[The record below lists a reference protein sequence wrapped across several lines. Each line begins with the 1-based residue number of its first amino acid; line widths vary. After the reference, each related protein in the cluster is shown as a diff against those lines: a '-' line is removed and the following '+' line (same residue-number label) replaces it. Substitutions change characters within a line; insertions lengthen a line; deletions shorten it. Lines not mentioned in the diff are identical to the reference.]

1 LLYCLVEITRPL
13 NSHPFQTACF
23 ALGEAFVLGTSFS
36 GSRLL
41 THFFAQQQSQ
51 TAIKSQKAMK
61 TYRLRKFALTGT
73 CLAAGLGLWLLPAQ
87 AGDDASQLTQEGW
100 RLWQSHHLDEAAAK
114 FRQAVK
120 LAPKNTDAWNGL
132 GWATLNAGKVAE
144 GQKAFQKAIALEPG
158 HPAALNGLGQI
169 YLAQGK
175 LNEAETNLLKAA
187 PQAPAAWYGLARLYL
202 LEAKFEPAEK
212 WAQKVVDSGQ
222 ADELAKQMLQ
232 AAKEKQVSD
241 RLRMQI
247 APPTAA
253 APVKEIVSR
262 AWKLMNEGRR
272 VEARKL
278 LETELQKNP
287 SDANAENALGW
298 CLLNGGQPQDA
309 KSHFQKA
316 IQLDPNAAGSMNG
329 LARVY
334 KAEGKDDE
342 AVKLWQ
348 QMVDKFPG
356 PHAGT
361 YGLADT
367 YLEKH
372 DFAKALPLLEQLAQA
387 NPDDPE
393 LKAKLARA
401 AAAAHSDPTR

>member
-1 LLYCLVEITRPL
+1 
-13 NSHPFQTACF
+13 
-23 ALGEAFVLGTSFS
+23 
-36 GSRLL
+36 
-41 THFFAQQQSQ
+41 
-51 TAIKSQKAMK
+51 
-61 TYRLRKFALTGT
+61 
-73 CLAAGLGLWLLPAQ
+73 
-87 AGDDASQLTQEGW
+87 
-100 RLWQSHHLDEAAAK
+100 
-114 FRQAVK
+114 
-120 LAPKNTDAWNGL
+120 
-132 GWATLNAGKVAE
+132 
-144 GQKAFQKAIALEPG
+144 
-158 HPAALNGLGQI
+158 
-169 YLAQGK
+169 
-175 LNEAETNLLKAA
+175 
-187 PQAPAAWYGLARLYL
+187 L

-316 IQLDPNAAGSMNG
+316 IQLDANAAGSMNG

-348 QMVDKFPG
+348 QMMDKFPG

-372 DFAKALPLLEQLAQA
+372 DFAKALPLLEQLARA

-401 AAAAHSDPTR
+401 AASARSGASAESNSAQFVYIGGEVTVPQQYVYTNGMTLGAALRMAKGATAFASQKVTLTQQGKSPVDFEREKIERGEAEDIKLQPGDKVFVPRKQSW